1 MTKKTAL
8 SILSQSIKACDL
20 SAFTAEQQTK
30 INEALDTVAG
40 MIDQLSLSRTT
51 SPEAKAK
58 ATAKRATER
67 AEATKDV
74 IPAVVAILEERPNLT
89 AKEVAEALGK
99 ANWSI
104 AKVQY
109 LLLND
114 LASKV
119 GKVEVKGKPNTYYLL
134 PQE

>member
-8 SILSQSIKACDL
+8 SILSQSVKACDL
-20 SAFTAEQQTK
+20 SAFNDEQKNK
-30 INEALDTVAG
+30 IDEALDVVAG
-40 MIDQLSLSRTT
+40 MIDQLSQSRTT

-74 IPAVVAILEERPNLT
+74 IPAVVAILEERPDLT

-99 ANWSI
+99 AEWTV

-119 GKVEVKGKPNTYYLL
+119 GKVEVKGKPNTYHLL